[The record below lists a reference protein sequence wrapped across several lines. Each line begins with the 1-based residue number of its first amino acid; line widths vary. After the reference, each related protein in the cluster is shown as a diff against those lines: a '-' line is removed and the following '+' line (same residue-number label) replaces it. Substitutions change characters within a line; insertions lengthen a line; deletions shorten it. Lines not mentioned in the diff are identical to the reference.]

1 MICLLL
7 MTCLIGWCASPFG
20 VNATLTAA
28 GEKTWNLS
36 LIFKVPPEHH
46 VYEADLK
53 VEAEG
58 LELEQ
63 VAGDQAVDLDGDM
76 VFTHDFRREYRLKG
90 DEIIQVA
97 SDMKESGWKMALLA
111 MEE

>member
-1 MICLLL
+1 MNKINVRIICLLV

-46 VYEADLK
+46 LYEADLK
-53 VEAEG
+53 VEADG

-63 VAGDQAVDLDGDM
+63 VA
-76 VFTHDFRREYRLKG
+76 
-90 DEIIQVA
+90 
-97 SDMKESGWKMALLA
+97 MALNWNRLRVTRLSNWTA
-111 MEE
+111 TWSSRRTSGGNTV